1 MARTAKHS
9 GSPHSEAPASRWAF
23 RSFRGYRAADIGRDL
38 LAGLTLAAIAIP
50 EQMATA
56 GLGGFPPQIGFFA
69 MIAGS
74 LAFAV
79 FGGSRFVSSGA
90 DSTITPIF
98 AGGLALLVAQGSPDY
113 GAMAALLALMV
124 GAMLSLSGVFR
135 FGFVADLLSVP
146 VTTGFLV
153 GIAAHIV
160 ISQMPALLGVPA
172 PQGAMLQR
180 LIILLDELGRA
191 DMAPVLIGLGVL
203 AVILVAERID
213 GRIPGAL
220 IALVMASA
228 AVAVFGLSSR
238 IAVLGAVPAASP
250 RLSLPLVDPSAVLRL
265 LPLALIIAVVVMVQT
280 AATSR
285 SFPDRP
291 DRAPDVDRDF
301 VGIGAGS
308 LLAGL
313 IGAFPVNAS
322 PPRTA
327 VAAESG
333 ARSQLAGI
341 VSVVA
346 ALALLLFGSALLGRV
361 PHAGLAGVLLFV
373 AIRITRVRQMA
384 DILRQSPGEFLLVV
398 ATAAAIIVLPIEE
411 GVAIGIV
418 LSLLHGIWSITRAR
432 ATRFV
437 RVPGSSIWWPAHPDL
452 QGEDVPQV
460 LVIGFQAPLSFLN
473 ADLFRRDAD
482 ALLQE
487 AGLSPRLLVIEATGV
502 VEIDFTAAQ
511 VLRGVIS
518 RARAAGIDVAI
529 ARLESER
536 AHAAMLRYGII
547 DLLGAD
553 HLTRS
558 VEEAVRV
565 FGPGQ
570 HHAVPPPDK
579 AGA

>member
-1 MARTAKHS
+1 MARAAKHF
-9 GSPHSEAPASRWAF
+9 GSQHSEAPASRWAF
-23 RSFRGYRAADIGRDL
+23 RSFRGYRARDIGRDL
-38 LAGLTLAAIAIP
+38 IAGLTLAAIAIP

-56 GLGGFPPQIGFFA
+56 GLGGFAPQIGFFA

-74 LAFAV
+74 LAFAAL
-79 FGGSRFVSSGA
+79 GGSRFLSSGA

-98 AGGLALLVAQGSPDY
+98 AGGLALLAAQGSPDY
-113 GAMAALLALMV
+113 AAMAALLALMV
-124 GAMLSLSGVFR
+124 GVMLMLSGVFR

-160 ISQMPALLGVPA
+160 ISQLPAILGVPT

-180 LIILLDELGRA
+180 LLVLLGHLGHA
-191 DMAPVLIGLGVL
+191 DMAPAVTGLGVL
-203 AVILVAERID
+203 AVILIAERID

-220 IALVMASA
+220 IALAMASA
-228 AVAVFGLSSR
+228 AVAAFGLSPR
-238 IAVLGAVPAASP
+238 VAVLGAVPAASP
-250 RLSLPLVDPSAVLRL
+250 HLSLPLVDPTAVLRL

-285 SFPDRP
+285 SFPDHQ
-291 DRAPDVDRDF
+291 DRSPDVDRDF

-341 VSVVA
+341 VSVVT
-346 ALALLLFGSALLGRV
+346 ALVLLLFGSALLGRV
-361 PHAGLAGVLLFV
+361 PDAGLAGVLLFV

-384 DILRQSPGEFLLVV
+384 DILRQSPGEFMLVV

-432 ATRFV
+432 AIRFV
-437 RVPGSSIWWPAHPDL
+437 RVPGSSIWWPTHPDL
-452 QGEDVPQV
+452 QGEDVPKV

-482 ALLQE
+482 ALLQA
-487 AGLSPRLLVIEATGV
+487 AGSSPRLLVIEATGV

-536 AHAAMLRYGII
+536 AHAAMQRYGIV

-565 FGPGQ
+565 FGPDQ
-570 HHAVPPPDK
+570 HQAVPPADT
-579 AGA
+579 ADA